1 MTTVGG
7 LPLFVGP
14 TSLAGAELSAGERI
28 PARVLRM
35 LSNGDVLVAFGQNRA
50 AVSTSEPLR
59 PGDHVELDVVT
70 GGPKPELRIVTDLR
84 EAGLQLAAGQ
94 RLTGRAVEM
103 LLNGQVLVALGQNR
117 VAVSTSD
124 LLQPGDH
131 VELEVVTGGPKP
143 ELRIVADLP
152 DAGPPLAAGQRLTGR
167 VTETLPHGEVL
178 VTFGQNRVAVSP
190 SDPLQRG
197 DQVELEVVTG
207 GTEPELRLVRDTLA
221 AAWPPA
227 AALPVAARALEILPT
242 DAAASELD
250 LGPAAVPTSNPL
262 QPGVGVG
269 VDVVMRTAEPRLPVV
284 TDDTAASQPAEEPP
298 PSLDPQRAAVHLGV
312 RDLEV
317 IIRALADASPSG
329 IPIAQAGEE
338 FLRAALGIALP
349 PAVSE
354 QIQRLYAPL
363 DAARPTEELAAMI
376 RTFIAQ
382 SGLFTENHLREALK
396 KGAVTLATDEDH
408 DAVADVRWLLGQVTA
423 AGTPV
428 PDAVRSFGE
437 ALLQQQLVVVER
449 QAATG
454 VGYIEIPFMFGGER
468 VDVTFEWDGQAG
480 REQQQD
486 DPQEGPQRT
495 VSLGVFVHLKV
506 LGAIETRVE
515 WQPGSLNITFL
526 VEREATRAIVDA
538 ALAGFSEHLSLTDS
552 PPVTSSVRLKSD
564 HPSKAP
570 PSVSTLIPGG
580 AIFDVRV

>member
-14 TSLAGAELSAGERI
+14 TSLAGAELTAGEHI

-59 PGDHVELDVVT
+59 PGDHVELEVVT
-70 GGPKPELRIVTDLR
+70 GGPKPELRIVTDLP
-84 EAGLQLAAGQ
+84 EAGLPLAAGQ

-103 LLNGQVLVALGQNR
+103 LLNGQVVIALGQNR

-124 LLQPGDH
+124 VLQPGDH
-131 VELEVVTGGPKP
+131 VELEVLTGGPKP
-143 ELRIVADLP
+143 ELRIVTDLP
-152 DAGPPLAAGQRLTGR
+152 DEGPPLAAGQRLTGR
-167 VTETLPHGEVL
+167 VTETLPNGEVL

-190 SDPLQRG
+190 SDPLHRG

-207 GTEPELRLVRDTLA
+207 GPEPELRLVRDTLA

-227 AALPVAARALEILPT
+227 AALPVAARALEILPPN
-242 DAAASELD
+242 AAASELD
-250 LGPAAVPTSNPL
+250 LSPAAVPTSNPL

-269 VDVVMRTAEPRLPVV
+269 VDVVMPTVEPGLPVV
-284 TDDTAASQPAEEPP
+284 KDDTAGSQPAEEPP
-298 PSLDPQRAAVHLGV
+298 RSSDPQRVAVHLGA

-317 IIRALADASPSG
+317 IIRALADVSPSG

-338 FLRAALGIALP
+338 FLRAANGIALP

-354 QIQRLYAPL
+354 QIHRLYAPL

-408 DAVADVRWLLGQVTA
+408 HAAADVRLLLGEVTA
-423 AGTPV
+423 ASTPV

-454 VGYIEIPFMFGGER
+454 VGHIEIPFMFGGER
-468 VDVTFEWDGQAG
+468 VEVTFEWDGQAD
-480 REQQQD
+480 RESQPGDQ
-486 DPQEGPQRT
+486 QEGRQRT

-538 ALAGFSEHLSLTDS
+538 ALAGFLEHLSLADC
-552 PPVTSSVRLKSD
+552 PPVTSNVRLKSD

-570 PSVSTLIPGG
+570 PSVSTSIPGG